1 MQICGDSNSSP
12 EDEASLNEKKLG
24 GTSPPSLFKFDRLR
38 VLEAAAA
45 TATATVVVV
54 VVVVQEAVVRIL
66 GLISVKTRSV

>member
-45 TATATVVVV
+45 TATVVVV

-66 GLISVKTRSV
+66 GLISVKTWSV